1 MAKKKKKDKTEEF
14 GINYSFSQALKASK
28 KTESTLQNMLVG
40 FSEDRGIL
48 KQKEELK
55 EDSKVAT
62 EETKKKIAQDY
73 IIEDIPIPD
82 RPVVKGTKSTRERKE
97 KLAKLMEKSDIKEI
111 TTGEDTADISQESL
125 SKIPPPPKPPSTVK
139 KPSFTKSENIY
150 KKLEAFFEDY
160 FNGYLERYERWE
172 NAISSILAILRKMRK
187 ITRKN
192 TEDLLLTINNLH
204 EKIIQSLELFKIKR
218 DEIEKA
224 AGVDIKSMSSEFK
237 KVLGLLELQVKEY
250 QLKRLTD
257 EYIHQQESLT

>member
-28 KTESTLQNMLVG
+28 KTESTLQNMLIG
-40 FSEDRGIL
+40 FSEDSGLL
-48 KQKEELK
+48 KKKEEII
-55 EDSKVAT
+55 ESNEIVT
-62 EETKKKIAQDY
+62 EEAKKKIAKDY
-73 IIEDIPIPD
+73 IMEDIPIPD
-82 RPVVKGTKSTRERKE
+82 RPIVKETKSTKERKE
-97 KLAKLMEKSDIKEI
+97 KVVKLMEKSNVKEKTPSE
-111 TTGEDTADISQESL
+111 TTASVSQETKSV
-125 SKIPPPPKPPSTVK
+125 IPPPPRPPSTVK

-150 KKLEAFFEDY
+150 KKLEVFFEDY

-204 EKIIQSLELFKIKR
+204 KKIIQSLELFKIKR
-218 DEIEKA
+218 DEIEKV

-250 QLKRLTD
+250 QLKKLTD